1 MVVNFMF
8 TALKAIKYLFH
19 SRKLLTVWLQIL
31 VKLHKKS
38 VKRRALLVSLPRQRL
53 IYSKNSFTAHA
64 SALTYV
70 E

>member
-8 TALKAIKYLFH
+8 TAVKAIKYLFH
-19 SRKLLTVWLQIL
+19 SRKLLTVWSQIL
-31 VKLHKKS
+31 VKLHKQS
-38 VKRRALLVSLPRQRL
+38 VKRRPILVSLPRHRL
-53 IYSKNSFTAHA
+53 IYSKNSFTA